1 VTVQAAA
8 RLGGGVA
15 VTYEP
20 GGQRY
25 IAADPYDYI
34 YPMDIRVD
42 NENDILYVA
51 ASGLLGGLRQQTWLF
66 VFDLHE
72 RKPIARLKVRY
83 KDVSA
88 ACPVSGAQ

>member
-1 VTVQAAA
+1 
-8 RLGGGVA
+8 
-15 VTYEP
+15 
-20 GGQRY
+20 
-25 IAADPYDYI
+25 
-34 YPMDIRVD
+34 VD